1 MDVKI
6 LREIRRKEKKNARM
20 QNIGKNFYQELEVYL
35 KEIFNKIKKAKDSD
49 TSHLASRLGEFEN
62 IRNIVNDIYEARERK
77 IVSNALYYVKS
88 GDEINKKN
96 YEKIEEETLESMVN
110 ILRSNRKIVIEKLF
124 RGEVLIQKEP
134 SAVAN
139 KKKDEKKEEFTIV
152 RILKDLPSIV
162 GVDGRVYGSF
172 KIEDLVTLPIAN
184 ADTFINRGVAEKVNL
199 DE

>member
-6 LREIRRKEKKNARM
+6 LREIRRKEKNSAPM
-20 QNIGKNFYQELEVYL
+20 QNIGKNFYQDLEVYL
-35 KEIFNKIKKAKDSD
+35 KEIFNKIKKSEGSD
-49 TSHLASRLGEFEN
+49 TRHLASRLGEFEN

-77 IVSNALYYVKS
+77 IVFNALYYVKS
-88 GDEINKKN
+88 GDEIDKKN
-96 YEKIEEETLESMVN
+96 YEKIEEETLENMVN
-110 ILRSNRKIVIEKLF
+110 ILRSNRKVVIEKLF
-124 RGEVLIQKEP
+124 RGEALIQKEP

-139 KKKDEKKEEFTIV
+139 KKKDKQKEEFTTI

-199 DE
+199 DR